1 MFGSRTRQ
9 GEMKRMPLKCTLS
22 ETKQNQF
29 TNILMRSQRRDTAER
44 FQKAKKNKKTK
55 KQTLK
60 GFQMLYVL
68 ICFLRL
74 LIPSSENFRP
84 KF

>member
-44 FQKAKKNKKTK
+44 FQKAKKNKKTNPE
-55 KQTLK
+55 
-60 GFQMLYVL
+60 GFSNALCVHLFSKTPYT
-68 ICFLRL
+68 
-74 LIPSSENFRP
+74 
-84 KF
+84 